1 MMQKFSV
8 GTGKDKYSSA
18 ILVNRTTS
26 GEYEVFDKF
35 SVALTNNKFKEMI
48 LDLVTLGLKR
58 NRLLYG
64 NRYQDTSFQL
74 YQKYTYDDVCKCLDW
89 PQAEVPQNIGGYK
102 FHQVT
107 NTYPVFINYN
117 KENDIEDT
125 IRYEDRFLSPSS
137 LIAVSKSRRSISS
150 KDVQQALNARKNGID
165 LCLFVRKNKD
175 DKISKEFYYLGR
187 MFANEYVKEFVMPNT
202 TVKAVEIGYSLQT
215 SVRDDIYDYL
225 VG

>member
-1 MMQKFSV
+1 M
-8 GTGKDKYSSA
+8 A
-18 ILVNRTTS
+18 I
-26 GEYEVFDKF
+26 
-35 SVALTNNKFKEMI
+35 
-48 LDLVTLGLKR
+48 
-58 NRLLYG
+58 
-64 NRYQDTSFQL
+64 RYQDTSFQL

-89 PQAEVPQNIGGYK
+89 SQAEVPQNIGGYK

-150 KDVQQALNARKNGID
+150 KDVQQALNARKNGVD

-215 SVRDDIYDYL
+215 PVRDDIYDYL